1 MCRIFLLVLFAFGSL
16 GCSDAKNSNPK
27 AGESKNGNSVVKES
41 ATDTNQGSSK
51 AD

>member
-1 MCRIFLLVLFAFGSL
+1 MSRILLLVLFAIGSF

-27 AGESKNGNSVVKES
+27 PVESNNSKSGVKE
-41 ATDTNQGSSK
+41 TDADSDKGSSK

>member
-1 MCRIFLLVLFAFGSL
+1 MHRIFLLVLFAIGSL

-27 AGESKNGNSVVKES
+27 AGESKKGNSGVKES
-41 ATDTNQGSSK
+41 DADTNQGSSK